1 MASELLSVAN
11 GRAVGLTSDDGVNFD
26 TMADSVFDREK
37 ILDIS
42 VNIIPLF
49 IIVFFLILLLVT
61 SPWPF
66 DFLLVAAA
74 VGLHVVPFV
83 GLVLLT
89 YIAAHYI

>member
-1 MASELLSVAN
+1 
-11 GRAVGLTSDDGVNFD
+11 
-26 TMADSVFDREK
+26 MADSVFDRET

-49 IIVFFLILLLVT
+49 IIAFFLVMLLLVST
-61 SPWPF
+61 YPAN
-66 DFLLVAAA
+66 LIVEVTAIM
-74 VGLHVVPFV
+74 LHVIPFV